1 MGRFLEVSEGLVR
14 DEEHVTDDLIRRVQA
29 RGVSIAVFVIDAC
42 WDNPLAA
49 IGGRGIGAARGLAQ
63 PETPEGV
70 LVIHSASPGE
80 QALDRLSES
89 DPNPNSVFTRE
100 LLPLLR
106 EKSLGHLAIAKR
118 LQTAVRKVARTV
130 GHQQFPDYID
140 RVAGEIV
147 LHPALPVSFS
157 VQPEV
162 TLPKYTSVRSEP
174 RQAEER
180 QASTD
185 GSNSVAAVIP
195 PSMESTLAAPDSKA
209 PSAPGATSLFQRA
222 IHYEEN
228 PAQPQQ
234 PRASGGRAVWRL
246 DNVNA
251 GQGQSLETVVRA
263 TVEVPDAGMT
273 LTMLIRRNTEATTP
287 TSHTASR
294 TVELTFSGTR
304 GQGRTVRDVGLLQFK
319 NEEGTRGT
327 PVGGVPVPIRD
338 DLFLIGLSSMSGN
351 VKRNTGLLTR
361 RR

>member
-1 MGRFLEVSEGLVR
+1 MTPARSATRSPRSGFGFCGERTSTAARPTVSFQASKRRFNREIRPSSSSPAMVWRSGARTFSSQLICQSHAQGTRVSF
-14 DEEHVTDDLIRRVQA
+14 VTRSMSLTTSFVASKPVASRVQA

-42 WDNPLAA
+42 RDNPLAA
-49 IGGRGIGAARGLAQ
+49 IGGRGIGAARGLAR
-63 PETPEGV
+63 PEAPEGV

-147 LHPALPVSFS
+147 LHPALPVSAS

-162 TLPKYTSVRSEP
+162 TLPKYTSVPSEP

-222 IHYEEN
+222 ILYEEN

-273 LTMLIRRNTEATTP
+273 LTMLI
-287 TSHTASR
+287 
-294 TVELTFSGTR
+294 
-304 GQGRTVRDVGLLQFK
+304 
-319 NEEGTRGT
+319 
-327 PVGGVPVPIRD
+327 
-338 DLFLIGLSSMSGN
+338 
-351 VKRNTGLLTR
+351 
-361 RR
+361 